1 MVETKLNLPAAVLG
15 FVQAM
20 NMHDLDGMVSRFA
33 KPQIGQTSSDSKLG
47 LFTADPE
54 GELSTDYTAPKFF
67 EVKLRRLFSVSK
79 TEG

>member
-1 MVETKLNLPAAVLG
+1 
-15 FVQAM
+15 
-20 NMHDLDGMVSRFA
+20 MVSRFA